1 MTRKELMQRLR
12 RVRNRL
18 VWQIEELGFSGMERR
33 AARAIVFTSQARMR
47 RSGTMSGGEASA

>member
-18 VWQIEELGFSGMERR
+18 VWQIEELDFSGMESSHRPGHR
-33 AARAIVFTSQARMR
+33 LCRARMR
-47 RSGTMSGGEASA
+47 TSETMSGGEARA